1 MHSFTQKIKI
11 LAGCGLLMLSSL
23 IPVTAAAD
31 KAPPP
36 AKVTV
41 DQVRNQDVAD
51 QLWWPGTVISRYDAR
66 IATEV
71 SGRIR
76 WMAEIGDRFNSGDV
90 LVKLD
95 DQLLQLAL
103 LDNQS
108 VVIQLSAKV
117 SLYQRQ
123 LKRFSQTNGSTSQDQ
138 LDEKS
143 SALIMAQQELAQAKI
158 AERRSR
164 YLLQQTELKATFDG
178 TVVERLQQ
186 IGEFS
191 RVGGA
196 VMRIVDLE
204 RLEVLVKAPLTA
216 AAYINSGMMVEV
228 KDRHQLVTNPV
239 RTVSPV
245 GDQRSRMMELRLTLN
260 TGNWRVG
267 SAVRVALPN
276 SERHQGLTVHRDA
289 LILRQ
294 NQTYLYVVDQELHAR
309 RVDVV
314 LGAGVKEFIE
324 ISGEL
329 VAGDRV
335 VVRGGERLKD
345 GQAVVLQQDNYFAK
359 LINN

>member
-1 MHSFTQKIKI
+1 MDNFTKKIKN
-11 LAGCGLLMLSSL
+11 LACCGFLMLSSM
-23 IPVTAAAD
+23 AAVAAPSEQ
-31 KAPPP
+31 APPP
-36 AKVTV
+36 VKVTV
-41 DQVRNQDVAD
+41 DKVRSQDVAE
-51 QLWWPGTVISRYDAR
+51 QLWLPGTVISRYDAR

-76 WMAEIGDRFNSGDV
+76 WMAEIGDSFKKGDV

-103 LDNQS
+103 LDDQS
-108 VVIQLSAKV
+108 RVKQLAAKV

-123 LKRFSQTNGSTSQDQ
+123 LKRLSQTNGSTSQAQ

-143 SALIMAQQELAQAKI
+143 SSLTMAQQELAQAKI
-158 AERRSR
+158 AERRSS

-186 IGEFS
+186 LGEFS
-191 RVGGA
+191 RVGGV
-196 VMRIVDLE
+196 VMRIVDVD

-216 AAYINSGMMVEV
+216 AAYINSGMMVDV
-228 KDRHQLVTNPV
+228 KDRHQLVRNPV
-239 RTVSPV
+239 RTLSPV
-245 GDQRSRMMELRLTLN
+245 GDHRSRMMELRLSLN
-260 TGNWRVG
+260 AGNWRVG

-294 NQTYLYVVDQELHAR
+294 NQTYIYVVDEELHAK
-309 RVDVV
+309 RVDVE
-314 LGAGVKEFIE
+314 LGTGVKEFIE
-324 ISGEL
+324 VSGEL
-329 VAGDRV
+329 AAGDRV

-345 GQAVVLQQDNYFAK
+345 GQEVALQQDNYFAS
-359 LINN
+359 LVAD